1 MRSILTQARYSPFE
15 ILIVA
20 IGGGDHQFGFVARTL
35 TEAAFGSTSALRS
48 FDRTVFAE
56 PCSPDIANSG

>member
-1 MRSILTQARYSPFE
+1 MAVIGSNHQLAFLARERPNPAALGSI
-15 ILIVA
+15 
-20 IGGGDHQFGFVARTL
+20 
-35 TEAAFGSTSALRS
+35 SALSS